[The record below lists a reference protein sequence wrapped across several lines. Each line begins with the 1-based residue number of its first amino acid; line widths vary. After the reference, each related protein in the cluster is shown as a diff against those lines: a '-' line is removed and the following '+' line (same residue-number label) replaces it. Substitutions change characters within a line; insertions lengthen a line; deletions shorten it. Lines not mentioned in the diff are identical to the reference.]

1 MMKKSFFA
9 LCLAVLPL
17 ATFAQEEGAKYG
29 PYERTSFWN
38 NTYVGL
44 EAASDQVINKHTA
57 SNETREW
64 LLSGGGNLTLGKWL
78 TPFYGVEFKG
88 GFSNAYICDQ
98 RAKIWS
104 WQLDAPV
111 NLTNWIWG
119 YKEDRKWSWQAYLG
133 AGLKLSTDVHN
144 TSHKNNT
151 FLEVGTKAVW
161 AICKHWDL
169 HLGIAAD
176 AMEKGVYNL
185 TDHKLRGA
193 TKLQLGL
200 TYNIK
205 RGFKPVENCSAA
217 KYHTSCDA
225 RISDLE
231 QQLANCNNQK
241 DAALAALEAAKKAAT
256 PAAKETQT
264 VAPATSVFFRINS
277 DKVLDTYKYN
287 LQSYAEAIN
296 NTDAAYTVYGYA
308 DLQTGTRAYNEKLAQ
323 KRADAVKKILV
334 EEYGC
339 NADKIT
345 AAVGDLDNAPY
356 GDSTYNRAVIVKTN

>member
-1 MMKKSFFA
+1 MKKSFFA

-17 ATFAQEEGAKYG
+17 ATFAQEEGSKYG

-44 EAASDQVINKHTA
+44 EAASDQVIHKHTA
-57 SNETREW
+57 NYETREW
-64 LLSGGGNLTLGKWL
+64 LLSGGGNLTVGKWL

-98 RAKIWS
+98 RAKIWN

-119 YKEDRKWSWQAYLG
+119 YKQDRKWSWQAYLG

-144 TSHKNNT
+144 NAHNNNT

-161 AICKHWDL
+161 AMCKHWDL
-169 HLGIAAD
+169 HIGIAAD
-176 AMEKGVYNL
+176 ALERATYNL
-185 TDHKLRGA
+185 SENKLGGA

-205 RGFKPVENCSAA
+205 RGFTGVQNCSAA
-217 KYHTSCDA
+217 KYHTACDS
-225 RISDLE
+225 RINDLE
-231 QQLANCNNQK
+231 QQLADCNKQK
-241 DAALAALEAAKKAAT
+241 DAALAALAAAKNET
-256 PAAKETQT
+256 PATTTQT
-264 VAPATSVFFRINS
+264 IAPATSVFFRINS
-277 DKVLDTYKYN
+277 DKVLDNYKYN

-296 NTDAAYTVYGYA
+296 SSDAAYTVYGYA

-345 AAVGDLDNAPY
+345 TAVGDLDNAPY